1 MHFWLTSRHSAVAAA
16 GKVETDKIQP
26 LYVFVVVVIVVVVM
40 SLFTVVTN
48 IIFSFVAKSCTSG

>member
-26 LYVFVVVVIVVVVM
+26 LYVFVVIVVVVVVVVVVM
-40 SLFTVVTN
+40 PFFTDVVN
-48 IIFSFVAKSCTSG
+48 LIFSL